1 MSSSSQIESRERLSA
16 LLDGEVTDAELNQIL
31 RELDERPSLRES
43 WNRLC
48 RARAVMEGVDVS
60 SHVDICS
67 GVMAAVR
74 ESGGISERAAEKV
87 VPLKPRRHGWSPWR
101 TLSIAAA
108 ASIAAV
114 ATVISVRLHQGSLEE
129 GAATPVAAAVAPAA
143 AVAAAAPS
151 AITVP
156 TAAAAI
162 DPDSQNLL
170 DDFVIEHS
178 NYRVVQMGPP
188 LSYARFAAHTVTF
201 SPDDGQR

>member
-43 WNRLC
+43 WDRLC

-60 SHVDICS
+60 AHVDICS

-74 ESGGISERAAEKV
+74 QSGGTSEMVAEKV

-114 ATVISVRLHQGSLEE
+114 ATVISFRLHQSSLEE
-129 GAATPVAAAVAPAA
+129 GAAPSVATRVVPTAS
-143 AVAAAAPS
+143 VAAAAPS

-156 TAAAAI
+156 TAATI

-188 LSYARFAAHTVTF
+188 LSYARFAAHTATF
-201 SPDDGQR
+201 SPDDGQH

>member
-16 LLDGEVTDAELNQIL
+16 LLDGEVTDTELNQIL

-43 WNRLC
+43 WGRLC

-74 ESGGISERAAEKV
+74 HSGGIPEMAAEKV
-87 VPLKPRRHGWSPWR
+87 VPLRPRRHGWSPWR

-114 ATVISVRLHQGSLEE
+114 ATVISVRLHQASLEP
-129 GAATPVAAAVAPAA
+129 GAAPPVAAVNTPAVSVAAAVPEAT
-143 AVAAAAPS
+143 
-151 AITVP
+151 TVP
-156 TAAAAI
+156 TAATI

-188 LSYARFAAHTVTF
+188 LSYARFAAHTATF
-201 SPDDGQR
+201 SPNDGQR